1 MWILGRYKISY
12 KMSVPLLIMAL
23 ISVGMI
29 YYTLNIL
36 GDITERNHVLVDY
49 YVARLEAFA
58 EVRQD
63 FQTAGL
69 MNRNLL
75 IGRPANET
83 SDFETTYKAAVKRTA
98 DNIQTLAAGS
108 LKKEVRD
115 LLLEIGAI
123 TRAYYDVLDRSNA
136 LALRDDRGAA
146 TQLAME
152 TSKPIAKRFEETA
165 RVYEGRVDAR
175 LADGKN
181 ATEAAAKQAKLVLI
195 GSAVA
200 GLLAALS
207 LSAAIIVFGVTRPL
221 GSLVAVLERMA
232 KGEIDAT
239 IAEARRGDEIGA
251 VGRAVEGIK
260 ASVARTAAEEAERKR
275 AADIAAAAAR
285 RRARLDLAQS
295 FEQAVAGIVEQVAS
309 SATELQATARAMTDI
324 AQEAGSQSGTVAA
337 AAEEAAVN
345 VTTVA
350 AATEELGSS
359 IREIGRQV
367 QGSSDLAQKAV
378 GEADQ
383 TAALVAELS
392 AAASRIGDVM
402 QMISAIASQT
412 NLLALN
418 ATIEAARA
426 GEAGR
431 GFAVVATEVKELAG
445 QTAKATEEIAGQIGR
460 IQGVTGEA
468 VGAIGT
474 ITNRI
479 REINGVASSIA
490 AAVEQQGA
498 ATQEIVRN
506 IAQATA
512 GTKEVTGNI
521 VGVAGAAEQTG
532 EAAGNVLS
540 AATGLSRQSEQL
552 SAEVGRFLATMRAA

>member
-1 MWILGRYKISY
+1 MLILEKCKIAY
-12 KMSVPLLIMAL
+12 KMSLPILIMAL
-23 ISVGMI
+23 VSAGTI
-29 YYTLNIL
+29 YYTLSML

-58 EVRQD
+58 QVRQD

-69 MNRNLL
+69 MNRNIL
-75 IGRPANET
+75 IGQPE
-83 SDFETTYKAAVKRTA
+83 SELPEFEKAFRDSVKRTA
-98 DNIQTLAAGS
+98 DNIESLAAGA
-108 LKKEVRD
+108 LKQEVRD
-115 LLLEIGAI
+115 LLIDIGKV
-123 TRAYYDVLDRSNA
+123 TRDYYGVLDKSNA
-136 LALRDDRGAA
+136 LALGKDRAAA
-146 TQLAME
+146 TQLAMVASRE
-152 TSKPIAKRFEETA
+152 IAKRFEQTA
-165 RVYEGRVDAR
+165 RIYEDRVDAR
-175 LADGKN
+175 LADGKK
-181 ATEAAAKQAKLVLI
+181 ATEAAAAQARLVLI

-200 GLLAALS
+200 GLLIALALS
-207 LSAAIIVFGVTRPL
+207 AVIIVFGVTRPL
-221 GSLVAVLERMA
+221 GSLVTVLQRMA

-239 IAEARRGDEIGA
+239 ITEARRGDEIGA

-260 ASVARTAAEEAERKR
+260 VNVARSAAEEAERKR
-275 AADIAAAAAR
+275 AVEAAASAER
-285 RRARLDLAQS
+285 RRVRLELAQS

-309 SATELQATARAMTDI
+309 SATELQATARVMTDI
-324 AQEAGSQSGTVAA
+324 AQEAGTQSGAVAT

-345 VTTVA
+345 VNTVA

-359 IREIGRQV
+359 IQEIGRQV
-367 QGSSDLAQKAV
+367 QGSTDLAQRAV

-392 AAASRIGDVM
+392 AAANRIGDVV
-402 QMISAIASQT
+402 QMISAIAAQT

-426 GEAGR
+426 GDAGR
-431 GFAVVATEVKELAG
+431 GFAVVASEVKELAG

-521 VGVAGAAEQTG
+521 VGVADASEQTG
-532 EAAGNVLS
+532 AAAGNVLS
-540 AATGLSRQSEQL
+540 AATGLSHQSERL
-552 SAEVGRFLATMRAA
+552 SAEVDRFLATLRAA

>member
-1 MWILGRYKISY
+1 MNFLKKTKILY
-12 KMSVPLLIMAL
+12 KMSMPILIMA
-23 ISVGMI
+23 IMAVGTI
-29 YYTLNIL
+29 YYTLNML

-49 YVARLEAFA
+49 YVARLKAFSQ
-58 EVRQD
+58 VRED
-63 FQTAGL
+63 FQVAGL
-69 MNRNLL
+69 MNRAII
-75 IGRPANET
+75 IGQPASEIPN
-83 SDFETTYKAAVKRTA
+83 FERTYRDSVKRTA
-98 DNIQTLAAGS
+98 DNIETLAAGS

-115 LLLEIGAI
+115 LLMEIGGIA
-123 TRAYYDVLDRSNA
+123 RAYYDVLDKSNA
-136 LALRDDRGAA
+136 LALKDDRAAA
-146 TQLAME
+146 TQLAVVA
-152 TSKPIAKRFEETA
+152 SGQIAKRFDETA

-181 ATEAAAKQAKLVLI
+181 ATEAEAKQARVVLI
-195 GSAVA
+195 GSAA
-200 GLLAALS
+200 AALLAAVG
-207 LSAAIIVFGVTRPL
+207 LSAVILVFGVTRPL
-221 GSLVAVLERMA
+221 GSLVAVLQRMA

-239 IAEARRGDEIGA
+239 IAEAQRGDEIGA

-260 ASVARTAAEEAERKR
+260 ASVARSAAEEAERKR
-275 AADIAAAAAR
+275 AADAAASADR
-285 RRARLDLAQS
+285 RRARLELAQS

-309 SATELQATARAMTDI
+309 SATELQATARVMTDI
-324 AQEAGSQSGTVAA
+324 AQEAGSRSGAVAT
-337 AAEEAAVN
+337 AAEEAAAN

-350 AATEELGSS
+350 AATEELGGS
-359 IREIGRQV
+359 IQEIGRQV
-367 QGSSDLAQKAV
+367 QGSTDLARRAV

-392 AAASRIGDVM
+392 AAAARIGDVM

-426 GEAGR
+426 GDAGR
-431 GFAVVATEVKELAG
+431 GFAVVAMEVKELAG

-460 IQGVTGEA
+460 IQGVTGAA

-474 ITNRI
+474 ITERI
-479 REINGVASSIA
+479 REIDGVASSIA

-506 IAQATA
+506 IAQATV

-521 VGVAGAAEQTG
+521 VGVAGASEQTG
-532 EAAGNVLS
+532 EAAGQVLS
-540 AATGLSRQSEQL
+540 AATGLSRQSERL
-552 SAEVGRFLATMRAA
+552 SAEVDRFLATLRAA

>member
-1 MWILGRYKISY
+1 MAF
-12 KMSVPLLIMAL
+12 MSV
-23 ISVGMI
+23 GTT
-29 YYTLNIL
+29 YYTLSML

-49 YVARLEAFA
+49 YVARLEAFSR
-58 EVRQD
+58 VRQNV
-63 FQTAGL
+63 QTAGL
-69 MNRNLL
+69 MNRAII
-75 IGRPANET
+75 IGQPDNEM
-83 SDFETTYKAAVKRTA
+83 SDFEKAYRDAVKGTA
-98 DNIQTLAAGS
+98 DDIATLAAGA

-115 LLLEIGAI
+115 LLLEIGTIA
-123 TRAYYDVLDRSNA
+123 REYYDVLDRSNA
-136 LALRDDRGAA
+136 LALKNDRAAA
-146 TQLAME
+146 TQLAMV
-152 TSKPIAKRFEETA
+152 TSQPVAKRFDQTA

-181 ATEAAAKQAKLVLI
+181 ATEAAAKQARLVLI
-195 GSAVA
+195 GSVAA
-200 GLLAALS
+200 GLLAALA
-207 LSAAIIVFGVTRPL
+207 LSGAIIVFGVTRPL
-221 GSLVAVLERMA
+221 GSLVAVLQRMA

-251 VGRAVEGIK
+251 VGRAVERIK
-260 ASVARTAAEEAERKR
+260 ESVARRAAEEAEHKR
-275 AADIAAAAAR
+275 AADAAASAER
-285 RRARLDLAQS
+285 RRARLDLAEG

-324 AQEAGSQSGTVAA
+324 AQEAGTQSGAVAT
-337 AAEEAAVN
+337 AAEEAAAN

-359 IREIGRQV
+359 IQEIGRQV
-367 QGSSDLAQKAV
+367 QGSTDLAQRAV

-392 AAASRIGDVM
+392 AAATRIGDVV

-431 GFAVVATEVKELAG
+431 GFAVVASEVKELAG
-445 QTAKATEEIAGQIGR
+445 QTAKATEEIASQIGR

-474 ITNRI
+474 ITGRI
-479 REINGVASSIA
+479 RELNGVANSIA

-498 ATQEIVRN
+498 ATREIVRN

-512 GTKEVTGNI
+512 GTKEVTSNI
-521 VGVAGAAEQTG
+521 VGVAGASEQTG
-532 EAAGNVLS
+532 EAAGQVLS
-540 AATGLSRQSEQL
+540 AATGLSRQSERL
-552 SAEVGRFLATMRAA
+552 AAEVDRFLATMRAA

>member
-1 MWILGRYKISY
+1 MKIFEKFKIAY
-12 KMSVPLLIMAL
+12 KMCVPIFIMAFM
-23 ISVGMI
+23 SVGTT
-29 YYTLNIL
+29 YYTLSML

-49 YVARLEAFA
+49 YVARLEAFSR
-58 EVRQD
+58 VRQNV
-63 FQTAGL
+63 QTAGL
-69 MNRNLL
+69 MNRAII
-75 IGRPANET
+75 IGQPDNEM
-83 SDFETTYKAAVKRTA
+83 SDFEKAYRDAVKGTA
-98 DNIQTLAAGS
+98 DDIATLAAGA

-115 LLLEIGAI
+115 LLLEIGTIA
-123 TRAYYDVLDRSNA
+123 REYYDVLDRSNA
-136 LALRDDRGAA
+136 LALKNDRAAA
-146 TQLAME
+146 TQLAMVR
-152 TSKPIAKRFEETA
+152 SQPVAKRFDQTA

-181 ATEAAAKQAKLVLI
+181 ATEAAAKQARLVLI
-195 GSAVA
+195 GSVAA
-200 GLLAALS
+200 GLLAALA
-207 LSAAIIVFGVTRPL
+207 LSGAIIVFGVTRPL
-221 GSLVAVLERMA
+221 GSLVAVLQRMA

-251 VGRAVEGIK
+251 VGRAVERIK
-260 ASVARTAAEEAERKR
+260 ESVARRAAEEAEHKR
-275 AADIAAAAAR
+275 AADAAASAER
-285 RRARLDLAQS
+285 RRARLDLAEG

-324 AQEAGSQSGTVAA
+324 AQEAGTQSGAVAT
-337 AAEEAAVN
+337 AAEEAAAN

-359 IREIGRQV
+359 IQEIGRQV
-367 QGSSDLAQKAV
+367 QGSTDLAQRAV

-392 AAASRIGDVM
+392 AAATRIGDVM

-431 GFAVVATEVKELAG
+431 GFAVVASEVKELAG
-445 QTAKATEEIAGQIGR
+445 QTAKATEEIASQIGR

-474 ITNRI
+474 ITGRI
-479 REINGVASSIA
+479 RELNGVANSIA

-498 ATQEIVRN
+498 ATREIVRN

-512 GTKEVTGNI
+512 GTKEVTSNI
-521 VGVAGAAEQTG
+521 VGVAGASEQTG
-532 EAAGNVLS
+532 EAAGQVLS
-540 AATGLSRQSEQL
+540 AATGLSRQSERL
-552 SAEVGRFLATMRAA
+552 AAEVDRFLATMRAA

>member
-1 MWILGRYKISY
+1 MRILDRCKIAY

-23 ISVGMI
+23 VSVGTI
-29 YYTLNIL
+29 YYTLSML

-69 MNRNLL
+69 MNRNLI
-75 IGRPANET
+75 IGQPASELPE
-83 SDFETTYKAAVKRTA
+83 FEKTYRDAVKRTA

-115 LLLEIGAI
+115 LLVEIGTIA
-123 TRAYYDVLDRSNA
+123 REYYDVLDKSNA
-136 LALRDDRGAA
+136 LALKDDRAAA
-146 TQLAME
+146 TQLTMVA
-152 TSKPIAKRFEETA
+152 SKPIAKRFDDTA

-181 ATEAAAKQAKLVLI
+181 ATEAGARQARVVLI
-195 GSAVA
+195 GSAAA
-200 GLLAALS
+200 GLLIALG
-207 LSAAIIVFGVTRPL
+207 LSAFIIVFGVTRPL
-221 GSLVAVLERMA
+221 DSLVAVLQRMA

-239 IAEARRGDEIGA
+239 IAEAQRGDEIGA

-260 ASVARTAAEEAERKR
+260 ASVARSAAEEAERKR
-275 AADIAAAAAR
+275 AADIAASAGR

-309 SATELQATARAMTDI
+309 SATELQATARVMKDI
-324 AQEAGSQSGTVAA
+324 AQEAGSRSGAVAT

-350 AATEELGSS
+350 AATEQLGSS
-359 IREIGRQV
+359 IQEIGRQV
-367 QGSSDLAQKAV
+367 QGSTDLAQKAV

-402 QMISAIASQT
+402 QMISAIAPQT

-431 GFAVVATEVKELAG
+431 GFAVVAAEVKELAG
-445 QTAKATEEIAGQIGR
+445 QTAKATEEISQQIGR

-474 ITNRI
+474 ITQRI
-479 REINGVASSIA
+479 REIDGVASSIA

-521 VGVAGAAEQTG
+521 VGVADVSEQTG
-532 EAAGNVLS
+532 AAAGNVLS
-540 AATGLSRQSEQL
+540 AATGLSHQSERL
-552 SAEVGRFLATMRAA
+552 SAEVDRFLATMRAA

>member
-1 MWILGRYKISY
+1 MRILDRCKITY
-12 KMSVPLLIMAL
+12 KMSVPILIMAL
-23 ISVGMI
+23 VSVGTI
-29 YYTLNIL
+29 YYTLSML

-69 MNRNLL
+69 MNRNLI
-75 IGRPANET
+75 IGQPT
-83 SDFETTYKAAVKRTA
+83 SELPGLEKTYRDAVKRTA

-115 LLLEIGAI
+115 LLVEIGTIA
-123 TRAYYDVLDRSNA
+123 REYYDVLDKSNA
-136 LALRDDRGAA
+136 LALKDDRAAA
-146 TQLAME
+146 TQLAMVA
-152 TSKPIAKRFEETA
+152 SKPIAKRFDDTA
-165 RVYEGRVDAR
+165 RVYEARVDAR

-181 ATEAAAKQAKLVLI
+181 ATEAGARQARVVLI
-195 GSAVA
+195 GSAAA
-200 GLLAALS
+200 GLIAALG
-207 LSAAIIVFGVTRPL
+207 LSIVIIAFGVTRPL
-221 GSLVAVLERMA
+221 SSLVAVLQRMA

-239 IAEARRGDEIGA
+239 IAEAQRGDEIGA

-260 ASVARTAAEEAERKR
+260 ASVARSAAEEAERKR
-275 AADIAAAAAR
+275 AADIAASAGR

-309 SATELQATARAMTDI
+309 SATELQATARVMKDI
-324 AQEAGSQSGTVAA
+324 AQEAGSRSGAVAT

-350 AATEELGSS
+350 AATEQLGSS
-359 IREIGRQV
+359 IQEIGRQV
-367 QGSSDLAQKAV
+367 QGSTDLARKAV
-378 GEADQ
+378 SEADQ

-402 QMISAIASQT
+402 QMISAIAAQT

-431 GFAVVATEVKELAG
+431 GFAVVAAEVKELAG
-445 QTAKATEEIAGQIGR
+445 QTARATEEISQQIGR

-474 ITNRI
+474 ITQRI
-479 REINGVASSIA
+479 REIDGVASSIA

-498 ATQEIVRN
+498 ATQEIVCN

-521 VGVAGAAEQTG
+521 VGVADVSEQTG
-532 EAAGNVLS
+532 AAAGNVLS
-540 AATGLSRQSEQL
+540 AATGLSHQSERL
-552 SAEVGRFLATMRAA
+552 SAEVDRFLATMRAA

>member
-1 MWILGRYKISY
+1 
-12 KMSVPLLIMAL
+12 MSVPLLIMAL

-75 IGRPANET
+75 IGRPANER
-83 SDFETTYKAAVKRTA
+83 SDSETTYKAAVKRTA

-123 TRAYYDVLDRSNA
+123 ARAYYDVLDRSNA

-239 IAEARRGDEIGA
+239 IAEAQRGDEIGA

>member
-1 MWILGRYKISY
+1 MKIFEKFKIAY
-12 KMSVPLLIMAL
+12 KMCVPIFIMAFM
-23 ISVGMI
+23 SVGTT
-29 YYTLNIL
+29 YYTLSML

-58 EVRQD
+58 RVRQNV
-63 FQTAGL
+63 QTAGL
-69 MNRNLL
+69 MNRAII
-75 IGRPANET
+75 IGQPDNEM
-83 SDFETTYKAAVKRTA
+83 SAFEAAYRDAVKGTA
-98 DNIQTLAAGS
+98 DDIATLAAGA

-115 LLLEIGAI
+115 LLLEIGTIA
-123 TRAYYDVLDRSNA
+123 REYYDVLDRSNA
-136 LALRDDRGAA
+136 LALRNDRAAA
-146 TQLAME
+146 TQLAMV
-152 TSKPIAKRFEETA
+152 TSQQVAKRFDQTA

-181 ATEAAAKQAKLVLI
+181 ATEAAAKQARLVLI
-195 GSAVA
+195 GSVAA
-200 GLLAALS
+200 GLLAALA
-207 LSAAIIVFGVTRPL
+207 LSGAIIVFGVTRPL
-221 GSLVAVLERMA
+221 GSLVAVLQRMA

-251 VGRAVEGIK
+251 VGRAVERIK
-260 ASVARTAAEEAERKR
+260 ESVARRAAEEAEHKR
-275 AADIAAAAAR
+275 AADAAASAER
-285 RRARLDLAQS
+285 RRARLDLAEG

-324 AQEAGSQSGTVAA
+324 AQEAGTQSGAVAT
-337 AAEEAAVN
+337 AAEEAAAN

-359 IREIGRQV
+359 IQEIGRQV
-367 QGSSDLAQKAV
+367 QGSTDLAQRAV

-392 AAASRIGDVM
+392 AAATRIGDVV
-402 QMISAIASQT
+402 QMIWAIASQT

-431 GFAVVATEVKELAG
+431 GFAVVASEVKELAG
-445 QTAKATEEIAGQIGR
+445 QTAKATEEIASQIGR

-474 ITNRI
+474 ITGRI
-479 REINGVASSIA
+479 RELNGVANSIA

-498 ATQEIVRN
+498 ATREIVRN

-512 GTKEVTGNI
+512 GTKEVTSNI
-521 VGVAGAAEQTG
+521 VGVAGASEQTG
-532 EAAGNVLS
+532 EAAGQVLS
-540 AATGLSRQSEQL
+540 AATGLSRQSERL
-552 SAEVGRFLATMRAA
+552 AAEVDRFLATMRAA

>member
-1 MWILGRYKISY
+1 MKIFEKFKIAY
-12 KMSVPLLIMAL
+12 KMCVPIFIMAFM
-23 ISVGMI
+23 SVGTT
-29 YYTLNIL
+29 YYTLSML

-49 YVARLEAFA
+49 YVARLEAFSR
-58 EVRQD
+58 VRQNV
-63 FQTAGL
+63 QTAGL
-69 MNRNLL
+69 MNRAII
-75 IGRPANET
+75 IGQPDNEM
-83 SDFETTYKAAVKRTA
+83 SDFEKAYRDAVKGTA
-98 DNIQTLAAGS
+98 DDIATLAAGA

-115 LLLEIGAI
+115 LLLEIGTIA
-123 TRAYYDVLDRSNA
+123 REYYDVLDRSNA
-136 LALRDDRGAA
+136 LALKNDRAAA
-146 TQLAME
+146 TQLAMV
-152 TSKPIAKRFEETA
+152 TSQPVTKRFDQTA

-181 ATEAAAKQAKLVLI
+181 ATEAAAKQARLVLI
-195 GSAVA
+195 GSVAA
-200 GLLAALS
+200 GLLAALA
-207 LSAAIIVFGVTRPL
+207 LSGAIIVFGVTRPL
-221 GSLVAVLERMA
+221 GSLVAVLQRMA

-251 VGRAVEGIK
+251 VGRAVERIK
-260 ASVARTAAEEAERKR
+260 ESVARRAAEEAEHKR
-275 AADIAAAAAR
+275 AADAAASAER
-285 RRARLDLAQS
+285 RRARLDLAEG

-324 AQEAGSQSGTVAA
+324 AQEAGTQSGAVAT
-337 AAEEAAVN
+337 AAEEAAAN

-359 IREIGRQV
+359 IQEIGRQV
-367 QGSSDLAQKAV
+367 QGSTDLAQRAV

-392 AAASRIGDVM
+392 AAATRIGDVV

-431 GFAVVATEVKELAG
+431 GFAVVASEVKELAG
-445 QTAKATEEIAGQIGR
+445 QTAKATEEIASQIGR

-474 ITNRI
+474 ITGRI
-479 REINGVASSIA
+479 RELNGVANSIA

-498 ATQEIVRN
+498 ATREIVRN

-512 GTKEVTGNI
+512 GTKEVTSNI
-521 VGVAGAAEQTG
+521 VGVAGASEQTG
-532 EAAGNVLS
+532 EAAGQVLS
-540 AATGLSRQSEQL
+540 AATGLSRQSERL
-552 SAEVGRFLATMRAA
+552 AAEVDRFLATMRAA